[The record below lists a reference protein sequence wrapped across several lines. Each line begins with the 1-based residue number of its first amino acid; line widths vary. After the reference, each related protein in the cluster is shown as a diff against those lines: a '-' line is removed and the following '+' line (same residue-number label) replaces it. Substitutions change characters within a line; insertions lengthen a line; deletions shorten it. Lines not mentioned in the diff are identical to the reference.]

1 MQIPSYLHHKEPP
14 RALQELFAGPSTL
27 DIRLEQQRAQYQQ
40 EKQQQ
45 QHHQQQP
52 PNQQQQQTKSND
64 FSEMHLNKRTS
75 IDVTNNG
82 QSNDDELRNNDGINS
97 PNLPSLVP
105 HGLASQLMLRS
116 ARGQRQYDVPQ
127 IGK

>member
-1 MQIPSYLHHKEPP
+1 
-14 RALQELFAGPSTL
+14 
-27 DIRLEQQRAQYQQ
+27 
-40 EKQQQ
+40 
-45 QHHQQQP
+45 
-52 PNQQQQQTKSND
+52 
-64 FSEMHLNKRTS
+64 MHLNKRTS

-82 QSNDDELRNNDGINS
+82 QNNNDMRNNDGINS
-97 PNLPSLVP
+97 ANLPSLVP